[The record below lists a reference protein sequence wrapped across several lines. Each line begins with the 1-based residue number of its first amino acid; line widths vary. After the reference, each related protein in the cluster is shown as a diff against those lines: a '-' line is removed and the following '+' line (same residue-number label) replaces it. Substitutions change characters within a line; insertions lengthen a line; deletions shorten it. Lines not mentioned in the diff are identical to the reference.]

1 MGIVARRPINGKQDL
16 YQNLAI
22 IPASYKS
29 CLLDTRLKQNRRW
42 LGFFPHHCSRHPLC
56 SAAPSLSPFSQDTAP
71 SCRQAGPCPPADST
85 FTKAA
90 AARKLILATDSRF
103 RRRGRRLKPERELV
117 KEQSDVAPGVI
128 GVCGMLQPSLSSA
141 IRKARPRAKGSM
153 ICQEKQ
159 PVSPFT
165 PKPFPTKPSLQA
177 NILSP

>member
-1 MGIVARRPINGKQDL
+1 MLLAVGTKAPRPIKGSQEL

-22 IPASYKS
+22 IPHFLQILPPRHMAEMEQEMAWF
-29 CLLDTRLKQNRRW
+29 LPLHD
-42 LGFFPHHCSRHPLC
+42 CSPHPLC
-56 SAAPSLSPFSQDTAP
+56 SAATSLSPFSQGRAP
-71 SCRQAGPCPPADST
+71 SCCQTSPCPPTDST

-103 RRRGRRLKPERELV
+103 RRRGRRLNPERELV

-153 ICQEKQ
+153 ICQKKQ
-159 PVSPFT
+159 PISPFT
-165 PKPFPTKPSLQA
+165 PKPFRTKTSSL
-177 NILSP
+177 